1 MTIHQNE
8 GATWLEESK
17 KVKMRGPRRA
27 VERRAASSTYQ
38 RARTKEKRGKG
49 ETYGL
54 GVDQEVGL
62 WYSTV
67 ENPSEELAWTWRYPT
82 PRFADPGERA
92 PSYPPHDMPARK
104 AVIGASRPL
113 TDGKQSWIRNK
124 HEIKKIK
131 KALTRP
137 RVETTGLAGTCGATT
152 KMSQAS
158 SQEAVTVWRMTGFWQ
173 IFPELPRV
181 LFPRVTA
188 CLRVKNLREF
198 SRLSDNS
205 DDEGEP
211 EISGSS
217 RSSTPDSD
225 DIEPSA
231 LFIASRPPAHPIAS
245 PVPDEPLT
253 ITVDQAESADDSIP
267 QAANPA
273 PLTNQDSNTLSG
285 LPKPRRV
292 AKRPADSTES
302 AANDPDLPLASAADS
317 QRSEHNG
324 LKTRSGRA
332 TKKSKK
338 LIVVSDDED
347 EESKVCTAP
356 NCTVYD
362 DSPMVACSG
371 PACTFQAH
379 LCCVGIKVDDRPTQ
393 WFCDD
398 DCRENAGGRARKRRK
413 LKGD

>member
-1 MTIHQNE
+1 MSRGKTACSEPTIVLVKSKGGDGAIRIDMKKSRCPNLANLGLVTAAKSSDRSPCTQRPFTCPVSPCPDTVWKYNLQSHITRVHPTATLSRYKTDYELAE
-8 GATWLEESK
+8 GEEIALKTISTTKRRSSK
-17 KVKMRGPRRA
+17 K
-27 VERRAASSTYQ
+27 
-38 RARTKEKRGKG
+38 
-49 ETYGL
+49 
-54 GVDQEVGL
+54 
-62 WYSTV
+62 
-67 ENPSEELAWTWRYPT
+67 
-82 PRFADPGERA
+82 
-92 PSYPPHDMPARK
+92 
-104 AVIGASRPL
+104 
-113 TDGKQSWIRNK
+113 
-124 HEIKKIK
+124 KKVNFRI
-131 KALTRP
+131 
-137 RVETTGLAGTCGATT
+137 
-152 KMSQAS
+152 
-158 SQEAVTVWRMTGFWQ
+158 SQEHSTEAALG
-173 IFPELPRV
+173 
-181 LFPRVTA
+181 
-188 CLRVKNLREF
+188 EF

-231 LFIASRPPAHPIAS
+231 LFIASQPPAHPIAS